1 MNEYVGRVADRVGY
15 EPPVVPRCI
24 GIIVDFLGTQEPV
37 RTVPALLGGLPGSG
51 LLLAEMDV
59 AGDGEVLAL
68 ELSGRADV
76 S

>member
-1 MNEYVGRVADRVGY
+1 MNHRSFRVAS
-15 EPPVVPRCI
+15 ESC
-24 GIIVDFLGTQEPV
+24 VDFLGTQEPV